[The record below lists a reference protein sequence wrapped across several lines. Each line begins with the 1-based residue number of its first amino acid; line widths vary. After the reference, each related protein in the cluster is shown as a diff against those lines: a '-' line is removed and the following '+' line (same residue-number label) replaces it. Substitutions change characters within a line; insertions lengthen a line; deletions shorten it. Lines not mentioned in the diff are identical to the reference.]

1 MASCRTGPRGLQNL
15 RARTYNPATGQF
27 LTRDPL
33 EQQTGQAYLYAGG
46 DPVNGSDPSGACYIP
61 NTHRDAALPGVQP
74 DDQNC
79 AISTVDDALSRI
91 LSTSKSPI
99 YYPTE
104 ADKTCLYQQ
113 ILRDIPGARSALP
126 KGFYV
131 SPARQVRTVI
141 HRGGSVF
148 DRAFTGVV
156 AIGEDAVGVANEAAQ
171 AVAAAEGILQGAGQA
186 VVEKPV
192 IPLAEVLGAAATGF
206 IAGIVTQP
214 TLHDADTPEN
224 LLDSVKKLKY
234 DEEDPNLPVVCFG
247 IAIGTRLPGC
257 SSLGPKLDAP
267 GGLLV
272 PQIALHIL
280 YAQLSGYPSVLTYN
294 GPYPDDDPNS
304 PTIMNRNAACG
315 GRTEGATTES
325 RARLKETD
333 QLLGIT
339 RGRANT
345 DSCDEYPFA
354 STMQGGAGSSI
365 AKVAGDQNRRQ
376 GTILSR
382 FYGVALMQE
391 PKPFRVHII
400 P

>member
-1 MASCRTGPRGLQNL
+1 
-15 RARTYNPATGQF
+15 
-27 LTRDPL
+27 
-33 EQQTGQAYLYAGG
+33 
-46 DPVNGSDPSGACYIP
+46 
-61 NTHRDAALPGVQP
+61 
-74 DDQNC
+74 
-79 AISTVDDALSRI
+79 
-91 LSTSKSPI
+91 
-99 YYPTE
+99 
-104 ADKTCLYQQ
+104 
-113 ILRDIPGARSALP
+113 
-126 KGFYV
+126 
-131 SPARQVRTVI
+131 
-141 HRGGSVF
+141 
-148 DRAFTGVV
+148 
-156 AIGEDAVGVANEAAQ
+156 
-171 AVAAAEGILQGAGQA
+171 

-192 IPLAEVLGAAATGF
+192 IPLAGVLGAAATGF

-280 YAQLSGYPSVLTYN
+280 YAQLSGYLSVLTYN

-345 DSCDEYPFA
+345 DTCLYLCTFE
-354 STMQGGAGSSI
+354 T
-365 AKVAGDQNRRQ
+365 R
-376 GTILSR
+376 
-382 FYGVALMQE
+382 
-391 PKPFRVHII
+391 
-400 P
+400 